1 MPALTDK
8 EIDDFLHSTD
18 QEPWGRAIAELGT
31 MTPDRR
37 PYVNPVWYEWE
48 DENIYILGKP
58 KAQYVN
64 NIKENEYVFVVV
76 DKQSPPYVRVNI
88 RGTAEVISEE
98 WTDRWEQ
105 MTKEATVAY
114 MGEEALE
121 YYEERLEYPISVIEV
136 TPGTIN
142 SWKVTDFPPDRTFR
156 EEATWREE

>member
-1 MPALTDK
+1 MPALTDE
-8 EIDDFLHSTD
+8 EIDDFLNSTN

-31 MTPDRR
+31 VTPDGK

-48 DENIYILGKP
+48 DEKIYVLGKP
-58 KAQYVN
+58 KAQYVK
-64 NIKENEYVFVVV
+64 NIKENKYVFVVV

-88 RGTAEVISEE
+88 RGTAEVVSEE

-121 YYEERLEYPISVIEV
+121 YYEERLEYPISAIEV

-142 SWKVTDFPPDRTFR
+142 SWRVTDFPPDRTFK